1 MLKITIILLIL
12 AFNFSA
18 GADNKDV
25 KTANRIIDS
34 VSRKY
39 APDKRTALFNIS
51 LTENSGEVTLKGT
64 TNLPDAKSMLLDS
77 LSQSRIVY
85 VDSVIVLPQKTMGE
99 KTWAIATIS
108 VANIRSGPD
117 HASELVSQALMG
129 TPVKVLEIVDGW
141 CRIQT
146 PDQYI
151 GWVDEKGIALKTD
164 AEMTLWKHSKRFV
177 FNRIAGYAV
186 DTHKKKAHHVSDLVL
201 GDLFEMISEK
211 RKALQIK
218 FPDGRLAF
226 VKRDECIAY
235 EEWIAQ
241 KPAVAAV
248 LAIAKEML
256 GHPYMWGGTSSK
268 AIDCSG
274 LVKVAWLSQ
283 GVILARDAS
292 QQARYGVQIDFNN
305 IKNLKQGDLLF
316 FGRSAQ
322 RITHVGMYL
331 GNGFYIHASGLVR
344 ISSIDPKD
352 PLYNIT
358 ERKNLVVA
366 TRILNSIDTEG
377 IVSVKNHT
385 WY

>member
-1 MLKITIILLIL
+1 MLKISIILIIL

-25 KTANRIIDS
+25 KTADRIIDS

-51 LTENSGEVTLKGT
+51 FTENSGEIILKGT

-77 LSQSRIVY
+77 LSLSKIVY
-85 VDSVIVLPQKTMGE
+85 IDSVMVLPERSMGDR
-99 KTWAIATIS
+99 TWAIATIS

-117 HASELVSQALMG
+117 HAAELVSQAPMG
-129 TPVKVLEIVDGW
+129 TPVKVLEVVDGW
-141 CRIQT
+141 CHIQT

-151 GWVDEKGIALKTD
+151 GWVDEKGVALKTD
-164 AEMTLWKHSKRFV
+164 AEMTIWKHSKRFM
-177 FNRIAGYAV
+177 FNQIAGYAV
-186 DTHKKKAHHVSDLVL
+186 DSHKKKAQHVSDLVL

-211 RKALQIK
+211 RKVLQIQ
-218 FPDGRLAF
+218 FPDGRTAF
-226 VKRDECIAY
+226 VKRNECLAY
-235 EEWIAQ
+235 DEWIAQ
-241 KPAVAAV
+241 KPDVEAV
-248 LAIAKEML
+248 LAVAKEML
-256 GHPYMWGGTSSK
+256 GHPYMWGGTSGK

-292 QQARYGVQIDFNN
+292 QQARYGVQVDFNN
-305 IKNLKQGDLLF
+305 IKNLNQGDLLF

-331 GNGFYIHASGLVR
+331 GNGLYIHASGLVR

-366 TRILNSIDTEG
+366 TRIVNSIDTEG
-377 IVSVKNHT
+377 IVSVTEHP